1 MTATTTTTPRTQ
13 TGVLVEQVVRRFG
26 DRVVLDHLDLTIDD
40 DELVVLLGP
49 SGCGKSTL
57 QLGPRARA
65 ARAEERGPD
74 PQGRRA
80 GLPQPGGGRL
90 CVQLRQ
96 GGRLVDLEPAVGDR
110 GQGRCPDHRQGRSA
124 DRPGQQLLRG
134 NRQVAQRPE
143 PPGRL
148 ADLLTR
154 VARIFNWAQQNP
166 DQYAKAIAKET
177 GVSLEDA
184 RTTVD
189 AYPFKITQVLPEDV
203 KAQQALSD
211 AFFEAGEINKKVDIT
226 TITDNL
232 LPDGF
237 DSSKQL
243 MSAARRELHLNAFLM
258 EAGHH
263 EAAWRLPESNPRAD
277 FDLAHWIEL
286 AQLAENAKFDSLF
299 LADGPALTGS
309 GEFRPPGQL
318 EPLTLLTALS
328 QHTSRIGLIATVSS
342 TYNEPYNLARR
353 LASVDHVSGGRAG
366 WNIVTSATP
375 EEAANF
381 GLDNRLDHSSR
392 YARADEFLD
401 VAKALWDSWETDAV
415 LGDKSSGRYS
425 DLSRLHTIDHHGDHF
440 KVAGPLNVERPPQ
453 GHPLLVQ
460 AGSSED
466 GKSFAAR
473 HAEAI
478 FTAHQT
484 YERAADFYGDIK
496 ARTKAAGRDPD
507 GVLVLPGI
515 VPIIGSTER
524 EAREL
529 ARQLDEL
536 RVPEYG
542 LWQLANIL
550 ETDTS
555 AFELDKPLP
564 DFVLARPKLEGAQ
577 SRADLII
584 ELAQRESLTVREI
597 LSRLGGGRG
606 HFTFIGTPDQVVDTI
621 VAWFEGGAADGFNIM
636 AAALP
641 SGLETFIDHVLP
653 ILRRKG
659 LFREDYTG
667 SDAA

>member
-1 MTATTTTTPRTQ
+1 MAAA
-13 TGVLVEQVVRRFG
+13 GEQ
-26 DRVVLDHLDLTIDD
+26 
-40 DELVVLLGP
+40 
-49 SGCGKSTL
+49 SAC
-57 QLGPRARA
+57 
-65 ARAEERGPD
+65 
-74 PQGRRA
+74 
-80 GLPQPGGGRL
+80 RL
-90 CVQLRQ
+90 
-96 GGRLVDLEPAVGDR
+96 
-110 GQGRCPDHRQGRSA
+110 
-124 DRPGQQLLRG
+124 RPGR
-134 NRQVAQRPE
+134 
-143 PPGRL
+143 
-148 ADLLTR
+148 
-154 VARIFNWAQQNP
+154 
-166 DQYAKAIAKET
+166 T
-177 GVSLEDA
+177 GS
-184 RTTVD
+184 
-189 AYPFKITQVLPEDV
+189 Q
-203 KAQQALSD
+203 
-211 AFFEAGEINKKVDIT
+211 
-226 TITDNL
+226 
-232 LPDGF
+232 
-237 DSSKQL
+237 
-243 MSAARRELHLNAFLM
+243 
-258 EAGHH
+258 
-263 EAAWRLPESNPRAD
+263 
-277 FDLAHWIEL
+277 L
-286 AQLAENAKFDSLF
+286 AQLAEDAKFDSLF

-381 GLDNRLDHSSR
+381 GIDNRLDHSSR

-401 VAKALWDSWETDAV
+401 VAKALWDSWETEAV
-415 LGDKSSGRYS
+415 LGDKSSGRYA
-425 DLSRLHTIDHHGDHF
+425 DLSRLHAIDHRGDHF

-584 ELAQRESLTVREI
+584 ELAQRRKPHRSRDPVATGRRTRSL
-597 LSRLGGGRG
+597 
-606 HFTFIGTPDQVVDTI
+606 HF
-621 VAWFEGGAADGFNIM
+621 
-636 AAALP
+636 
-641 SGLETFIDHVLP
+641 H
-653 ILRRKG
+653 R
-659 LFREDYTG
+659 YTG
-667 SDAA
+667 SGRRHDRRLVRGWGRGRVQHHGRGAALRTGDLHRPRTAHPATQGTVPGGLHGCDAA

>member
-1 MTATTTTTPRTQ
+1 
-13 TGVLVEQVVRRFG
+13 
-26 DRVVLDHLDLTIDD
+26 
-40 DELVVLLGP
+40 
-49 SGCGKSTL
+49 
-57 QLGPRARA
+57 
-65 ARAEERGPD
+65 
-74 PQGRRA
+74 
-80 GLPQPGGGRL
+80 
-90 CVQLRQ
+90 
-96 GGRLVDLEPAVGDR
+96 
-110 GQGRCPDHRQGRSA
+110 
-124 DRPGQQLLRG
+124 
-134 NRQVAQRPE
+134 
-143 PPGRL
+143 
-148 ADLLTR
+148 
-154 VARIFNWAQQNP
+154 
-166 DQYAKAIAKET
+166 
-177 GVSLEDA
+177 
-184 RTTVD
+184 
-189 AYPFKITQVLPEDV
+189 
-203 KAQQALSD
+203 
-211 AFFEAGEINKKVDIT
+211 
-226 TITDNL
+226 
-232 LPDGF
+232 
-237 DSSKQL
+237 
-243 MSAARRELHLNAFLM
+243 MSAPRRLHLNAFLM

-263 EAAWRLPESNPRAD
+263 EAAWRLQHSNPRAD
-277 FDLAHWIEL
+277 FDLRHWIEL
-286 AQLAENAKFDSLF
+286 AQLAESAKFDSLF
-299 LADGPALTGS
+299 LADGPALIGT

-328 QHTSRIGLIATVSS
+328 QATSRIGLIATVSS

-381 GLDNRLDHSSR
+381 GIDDRLDHSSR

-401 VAKALWDSWETDAV
+401 VAKALWDSWDTEAV
-415 LGDKSSGRYS
+415 LGDKSSGRYAE
-425 DLSRLHTIDHHGDHF
+425 LSRLHAIDHSGDHF

-515 VPIIGSTER
+515 VPIIGSTEH
-524 EAREL
+524 EAQEL

-564 DFVLARPKLEGAQ
+564 DFVFARAKLEGAQ
-577 SRADLII
+577 SRSDLIL

-641 SGLETFIDHVLP
+641 SGLETFIEQVLP

-659 LFREDYTG
+659 LFREEYTG
-667 SDAA
+667 TTLRDHYGLAVPANQFRRDG